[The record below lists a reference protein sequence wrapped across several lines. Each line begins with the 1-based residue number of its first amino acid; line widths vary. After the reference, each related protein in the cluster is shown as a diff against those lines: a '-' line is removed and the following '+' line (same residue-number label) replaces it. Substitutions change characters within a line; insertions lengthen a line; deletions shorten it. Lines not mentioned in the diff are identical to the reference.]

1 MTAAERRM
9 FKTTLRAALRGR
21 ARGLVLS
28 VAEDSALIRLIKF
41 RDVDPNGAKL
51 IAAWA
56 SGVPA
61 LTTVAHCEGCCT
73 KTLLARIDAILKE
86 YLGA

>member
-1 MTAAERRM
+1 VTAAERKT
-9 FKTTLRAALRGR
+9 FKTTLRAAIRGQ
-21 ARGLVLS
+21 ARGNVL
-28 VAEDSALIRLIKF
+28 AAPEEAALARLTRFKEL
-41 RDVDPNGAKL
+41 DPHGAKL
-51 IAAWA
+51 VAAWA

-73 KTLLARIDAILKE
+73 KTLLARINRILKE